1 MTRACDRVG
10 VNGGHG
16 VGWRLAAALLTL
28 GLMAPA
34 VTRTAHADEDPC
46 AGFSGNVTAERALFA
61 GAAQPI
67 SAARDVASA
76 PLLAPG
82 RLYQL
87 QLAPHGQVSM
97 RLAPG
102 KKTQLEG
109 AYAGLAR
116 LQLQQPGS
124 YRISMDQG
132 AWIDVVADGQM
143 IGSSNFQGRPGCT
156 APHKI
161 VQFLLP
167 AGHELLLQF
176 SAATAP
182 VLRVAITPVE

>member
-1 MTRACDRVG
+1 M
-10 VNGGHG
+10 
-16 VGWRLAAALLTL
+16 LTL
-28 GLMAPA
+28 GL
-34 VTRTAHADEDPC
+34 VTRTVRADEDPC
-46 AGFSGNVTAERALFA
+46 AGFSGNVTPERALFA
-61 GAAQPI
+61 GAAQPAA
-67 SAARDVASA
+67 AARDVASA
-76 PLLAPG
+76 QPLVPG

-87 QLAPHGQVSM
+87 QLAPQGQVSM

-102 KKTQLEG
+102 KKTQLDG

-116 LQLQQPGS
+116 LQLQQAGS
-124 YRISMDQG
+124 YRVSMDQG

-143 IGSSNFQGRPGCT
+143 INSSNFQSRPGCT

-182 VLRVAITPVE
+182 VLRVAVTPVE